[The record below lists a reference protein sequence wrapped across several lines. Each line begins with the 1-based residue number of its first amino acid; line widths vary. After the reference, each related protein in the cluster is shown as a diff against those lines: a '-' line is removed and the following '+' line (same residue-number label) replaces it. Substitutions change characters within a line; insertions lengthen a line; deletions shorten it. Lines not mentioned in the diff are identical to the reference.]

1 MKTHPITDHV
11 PEAELLE
18 ITRDGAARWLLR
30 HGWEWDGACMVTGAA
45 AVPWVVMPIE
55 GTGYRNQ
62 REAEVVQKVAA
73 HHRKGAGEVI
83 AEMQAD
89 SRIVAELAR
98 MSAARGVSKS
108 ETSGSATIERGCGS
122 SP

>member
-1 MKTHPITDHV
+1 MKAFDIVSRV
-11 PEAELLE
+11 PESELLE

-62 REAEVVQKVAA
+62 RVAEMVQKVAA

-89 SRIVAELAR
+89 SRIVAELQR
-98 MSAARGVSKS
+98 MSAKKKDGGA
-108 ETSGSATIERGCGS
+108 
-122 SP
+122 